1 MPYCP
6 NCGAQNK
13 DTAKFCES
21 CGAALVS
28 VAPATPESV
37 PPVQSATQTGTKPPS
52 NVNALIT
59 VAACIYAFSMPLAM
73 ITLGPMGF
81 FTALI
86 ALAVILGLAYEPLRK
101 GNIASAKTGLLI
113 GAGLAGFYTLL
124 DFATNQPVAAFINL
138 IACVALVI
146 AYMQLK

>member
-28 VAPATPESV
+28 VAPAMPESV
-37 PPVQSATQTGTKPPS
+37 PPVQSAAQTGAKPLN
-52 NVNALIT
+52 NVKVLVT
-59 VAACIYAFSMPLAM
+59 VAGCIYAFATPLALM
-73 ITLGPMGF
+73 TAGPVGF
-81 FTALI
+81 IASLI
-86 ALAVILGLAYEPLRK
+86 ALMVVLGLAYDPLRK
-101 GNIASAKTGLLI
+101 GNIASAKTGMLI

-124 DFATNQPVAAFINL
+124 DFAMNQPMAAVINL
-138 IACVALVI
+138 LACIALVI